1 MNTFARKSII
11 TLEQLFAVLLVLAAL
26 SLVVTTW
33 IGSMEFVAWPDG
45 LAYAIA
51 GLLAL
56 ASVAAGLAARDFHLR
71 RAFRWRIH
79 AISPLL
85 LLLAHVVAFVAAK
98 SGLTNEHVPPA
109 RPVAR
114 TSTPGPAR
122 PATPPLPPEARRH
135 DTAHFRIVSTASE
148 SETRDA
154 GLAVE
159 AVREAY
165 AAVFADADAGRR
177 FEVVLYRNRTEFSA
191 YNRSR
196 PWAEAYYLEPRSHA
210 YPGTGP
216 NRWHW
221 AMHEVVHQ
229 LLREQSGLR
238 PKRWLNEGIASW
250 FGASRLADGKLR
262 AGTPDPGA
270 YPIWH
275 LARQR
280 LTGDRQA
287 DILSGD
293 FIPLEVLIEERGPA
307 VDAHVNLYYV
317 HWWSLVHFLMQA
329 DGGRH
334 AASVVKLA
342 ERGGTLADFEAVI
355 GPVETIE
362 PEWYAH
368 LLAQVRAAGGP
379 SSAGG

>member
-1 MNTFARKSII
+1 MNTFARKALI
-11 TLEQLFAVLLVLAAL
+11 TLEQLFSFVLMVVALILVG
-26 SLVVTTW
+26 TTW
-33 IGSMEFVAWPDG
+33 IGSVEPVTRPDG
-45 LAYAIA
+45 LAYTIA
-51 GLLAL
+51 GLWAL

-98 SGLTNEHVPPA
+98 SSLTNEHVPPPA
-109 RPVAR
+109 RAVAS
-114 TSTPGPAR
+114 TSTPRAAR
-122 PATPPLPPEARRH
+122 PATAPLPPEARRH
-135 DTAHFRIVSTASE
+135 DTAHFRIFSTASE
-148 SETRDA
+148 AETRDA

-159 AVREAY
+159 AVHEAY
-165 AAVFADADAGRR
+165 AAVFANADSGRR
-177 FEVVLYRNRTEFSA
+177 FELVLYRNRTEFSA

-216 NRWHW
+216 NPWHW

-229 LLREQSGLR
+229 LLREHSGLR

-250 FGASRLADGKLR
+250 FGASRLVDGKLQ

-280 LTGDRQA
+280 LTGDRKL

-293 FIPLEVLIEERGPA
+293 FIPLDLLIEERGPA
-307 VDAHVNLYYV
+307 IDAHVNLYYV

-329 DGGRH
+329 DDGRH

-362 PEWYAH
+362 PQWYAH
-368 LLAQVRAAGGP
+368 LLAQVRAAGGG
-379 SSAGG
+379 AGN